1 MQSKSLEEEGE
12 ELFPAEGEN
21 EEAERAEG
29 EGEPGQGSQ
38 PEEEEVR
45 KVRSPIIPNTPSR
58 EEVRLH
64 RLTHRPFRS
73 WCPHCIRGKGRASP
87 HLPSSQKG
95 TESDVPKLV
104 ADYFFIGRRRP
115 ADRAE

>member
-1 MQSKSLEEEGE
+1 MQSRNSEEEGE
-12 ELFPAEGEN
+12 ELFPAEGEG
-21 EEAERAEG
+21 EEAEGARV
-29 EGEPGQGSQ
+29 EGEPIHEDQ

-45 KVRSPIIPNTPSR
+45 KVRSPMIPNTPSR

-95 TESDVPKLV
+95 TESEVPKLV
-104 ADYFFIGRRRP
+104 ANFFFI
-115 ADRAE
+115 